1 MTPVLHVIFIAML
14 SVTFG
19 GSSQMASEGLSRAL
33 AKTDTVTFYF
43 ISAIDQRRAPLDV
56 LKKGA
61 SVKIIRDC
69 GSNCRNFMR
78 DVVNHLKGAARTN
91 CKRGRINLL
100 IQTDNG
106 IELRYSY
113 SGRLIM
119 IDNKCYFNK
128 NNIETIVKKSTFL
141 FN

>member
-1 MTPVLHVIFIAML
+1 MTPVLHVILLAML

-19 GSSQMASEGLSRAL
+19 SSSQKASEELSRAL

-43 ISAIDQRRAPLDV
+43 ISAIDQRRAPLGV

-61 SVKIIRDC
+61 SVKVIRDC

-78 DVVNHLKGAARTN
+78 EVINHLKSAVRTD
-91 CKRGRINLL
+91 CKHGRINLL

-106 IELRYSY
+106 IELWYSY
-113 SGRLIM
+113 SGRSIM
-119 IDNKCYFNK
+119 VNDKCYFNK
-128 NNIETIVKKSTFL
+128 NSIETIVKKSAFL